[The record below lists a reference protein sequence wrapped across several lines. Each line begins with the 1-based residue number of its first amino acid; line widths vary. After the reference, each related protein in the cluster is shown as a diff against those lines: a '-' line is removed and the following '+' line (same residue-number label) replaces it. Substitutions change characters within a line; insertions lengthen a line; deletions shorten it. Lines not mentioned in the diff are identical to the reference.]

1 MKIIVL
7 ASGSSGNATYIETA
21 AGVKILID
29 AGISYLQVSKRLKNQ
44 NVNLSTLDA
53 IVITHEHTDHTKS
66 LIRLLDKT
74 KATLYINKSSFQ
86 NLDRSIKEGIDQ
98 YPICFIDAET
108 RYQIKDLMF
117 MPLALSHDAANTY
130 GYILEN
136 EGKSLGYITD
146 TGVVPLKYLPL
157 LARMNALIIESN
169 HDVEMLLNSSRHWSL
184 KQRILSPYGHLSN
197 QMCSEILKS
206 VISEHTKY
214 VVLAHISRECNT
226 YDLAYESNLK
236 ELGGNGKFELLVAT
250 QEEELKAITL

>member
-1 MKIIVL
+1 MKIVVL
-7 ASGSSGNATYIETA
+7 ASGSAGNATYIETA

-29 AGISYLQVSKRLKNQ
+29 AGVSYLQITKRLRNQ
-44 NVNLSTLDA
+44 NIKLETLDA
-53 IVITHEHTDHTKS
+53 IIITHEHTDHTKS

-74 KATLYINKSSFQ
+74 KAMLYINKKSYKH
-86 NLDRSIKEGIDQ
+86 LDRTIKDGIEH
-98 YPICFIDAET
+98 YPICFIEEET
-108 RYQIKDLMF
+108 KYQIKDLMF
-117 MPLALSHDAANTY
+117 MPLSLSHDAANTF
-130 GYILEN
+130 GYILES

-146 TGVVPLKYLPL
+146 TGVVPIKYLPL
-157 LARMNALIIESN
+157 LARMNVLIMESN

-226 YDLAYESNLK
+226 YELAYDFNIK
-236 ELGGNGKFELLVAT
+236 ELSDKEKIEILVAR
-250 QEEELKAITL
+250 QEEELKLISI